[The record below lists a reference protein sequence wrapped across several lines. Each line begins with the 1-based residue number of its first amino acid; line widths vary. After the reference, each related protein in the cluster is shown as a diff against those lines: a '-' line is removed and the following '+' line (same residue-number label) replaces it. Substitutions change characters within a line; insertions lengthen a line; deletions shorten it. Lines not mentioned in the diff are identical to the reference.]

1 MDEMIPFR
9 DKGDIKL
16 TVPLAPP
23 FQQIL
28 QDFVRITVIKSGFS
42 REESG
47 RIAQR
52 ISSRIFQKLPLAVGQ
67 ANHQPVE
74 ISMTH
79 CPGQITIRTV
89 IPGLGFK
96 DQEIFKSR

>member
-1 MDEMIPFR
+1 MDDLIPFR
-9 DKGDIKL
+9 EKGDIKL
-16 TVPLAPP
+16 TVPLAPQ

-28 QDFVRITVIKSGFS
+28 QNFVRMIVVKSGFS
-42 REESG
+42 EEDSG

-52 ISSRIFQKLPLAVGQ
+52 ISSRIFQKLPLVVEQ
-67 ANHQPVE
+67 ANHQQVE

-79 CPGQITIRTV
+79 CPGQITISTV

-96 DQEIFKSR
+96 DQEEFNSR